1 MHFCMTKILIIQKIE
16 IREMMRMKTK
26 AAFIALSFST
36 CFSSA
41 ADTRKE
47 RRAVWQKQQK
57 EQT

>member
-1 MHFCMTKILIIQKIE
+1 MTKILRIQKIE
-16 IREMMRMKTK
+16 IREMIRMKTK

-57 EQT
+57 EHT